1 MNLRIVDSINKINII
16 INEVKIYGFY
26 NNLLSNLRVNLFVA
40 KLKKDGIS
48 ANEIKKILN
57 L

>member
-1 MNLRIVDSINKINII
+1 LNLRIVDSINKINII